1 MEQHCARAVVVA
13 SLSVLLALAGCD
25 EPPAAAVD
33 ERVSAALSAPGAT
46 GVDVI
51 VGLRAE
57 RAALASTQD
66 RLLARHAGMLA
77 RHRYRGVPAVAAHVA
92 REEMAALA
100 TDPDVSYVQFDDPVS
115 GQLGEAVPAT
125 GADRVPRELGL
136 TGRNVVVA
144 VIDSGIDST
153 HPDLR
158 TSLIAQRC
166 FTHGDCPPNHTNTG
180 PSAEDDHGHGS
191 NVSGIVTS
199 DGVVSHPG
207 FAPDAQVV
215 MIKVLDKDNSGYTSD
230 EVAGLDWLL
239 DNLDTL
245 GVSVVNLSMG
255 TTNLYGGVC
264 DAQQPALAAAL
275 APLIARGV
283 AVFASAGNQ
292 GSPTGVSAPACN
304 KGVTAVGATY
314 DSDLGREPP
323 DGVKDF
329 QTFFGAIA
337 FARCADA
344 TTSSTTITCFSNSGP
359 RVDVVAPG
367 APITSD
373 YLGGGLSTFWG
384 TSQASPAVAGVAA
397 LMRQCRPDI
406 SPDEIRYWL
415 RTTGAPVVDAKNGR
429 TYPSLRAFD
438 AVQAACAAGTGDGGA
453 SSTGALTGADGG
465 SDAPAGTGGSR
476 WMGTVPS
483 GGGGATVSLD
493 NLDAPGPGGCACA
506 LDGRASPRGGAAG
519 VLGAGLALALARWRR
534 RGTRARAKG

>member
-1 MEQHCARAVVVA
+1 VVA
-13 SLSVLLALAGCD
+13 TLSVLLALAGCD
-25 EPPAAAVD
+25 QPPAAAVD
-33 ERVSAALSAPGAT
+33 ERVSSALGAPGAT

-57 RAALASTQD
+57 RAALAPAQE
-66 RLLARHAGMLA
+66 RLLARHAGLLA

-100 TDPDVSYVQFDDPVS
+100 ADPDVAYVQLDEPVS
-115 GQLGEAVPAT
+115 GQLAEAVPAT
-125 GADRVPRELGL
+125 GADRIPTELGL
-136 TGRNVVVA
+136 TGRNVKVA

-166 FTHGDCPPNHTNTG
+166 FTHGDCPPNHANTG

-191 NVSGIVTS
+191 NVAGIVTS
-199 DGVVSHPG
+199 DGVVSHAG
-207 FAPDAQVV
+207 FAPEAQLV

-255 TTNLYGGVC
+255 TTNLYGAGC

-304 KGVTAVGATY
+304 KGVIAVGATY

-323 DGVKDF
+323 DGAKDY

-397 LMRQCRPDI
+397 LMKQCRPDI
-406 SPDEIRYWL
+406 SPDEIRQWL
-415 RTTGAPVVDAKNGR
+415 RATGTPVVDAKNGH
-429 TYPSLRAFD
+429 TYPSLRALD
-438 AVQAACAAGTGDGGA
+438 AVRAACAAGPGDGGA
-453 SSTGALTGADGG
+453 SSSGALTGADGG
-465 SDAPAGTGGSR
+465 PDAPAGEGGSR
-476 WMGTVPS
+476 WMGSAPAGS
-483 GGGGATVSLD
+483 GGATASYD
-493 NLDAPGPGGCACA
+493 NFGADAPGPAGCACA
-506 LDGRASPRGGAAG
+506 LEGRAPRGGAAAG
-519 VLGAGLALALARWRR
+519 LLGAGLALAIACGRR
-534 RGTRARAKG
+534 RGRRRETRAKGRRR